1 MRAKNQTRRPICGTF
16 DSVITFLEK
25 FKQHMKISELK
36 DILKAELLVGEDK
49 LGEVVTGGGA
59 ADLMDDV
66 LAAAA
71 KGCALL
77 TGVTTTHVI
86 QTARIAQVGAVV
98 IVRGKKPSEEVIQ
111 MARTYGIPLLLTDY
125 SLFVACGRLYMNG
138 IRGLD
143 GSW

>member
-1 MRAKNQTRRPICGTF
+1 
-16 DSVITFLEK
+16 
-25 FKQHMKISELK
+25 MKIEEVK
-36 DILKAELLVGEDK
+36 EVLKAQVIVGEDQ
-49 LGEVVTGGGA
+49 LDNAISAGGA
-59 ADLMDDV
+59 ADLMEDV

-77 TGVTTTHVI
+77 TGVTTEYVM
-86 QTARIAQVGAVV
+86 QTAKIAQVSAVV
-98 IVRGKKPSEEVIQ
+98 LVRGKKPPQKMVDL
-111 MARTYGIPLLLTDY
+111 ARQYQIPLLLTKY

>member
-1 MRAKNQTRRPICGTF
+1 
-16 DSVITFLEK
+16 
-25 FKQHMKISELK
+25 MKISELC
-36 DILKAELLVGEDK
+36 DILKARLLVGEDQLEK
-49 LGEVVTGGGA
+49 IIVGGGA

-71 KGCALL
+71 RGCALL
-77 TGVTTTHVI
+77 TGVTTEHVI
-86 QTARIAQVGAVV
+86 QTAKIVQVAAVV
-98 IVRGKKPSEEVIQ
+98 IVRGKKPPAAVIDL
-111 MARTYGIPLLLTDY
+111 ARSYNIPLLLTDY

>member
-1 MRAKNQTRRPICGTF
+1 
-16 DSVITFLEK
+16 
-25 FKQHMKISELK
+25 MKIAEIQE
-36 DILKAELLVGEDK
+36 ILKADIIVGEHRLED
-49 LGEVVTGGGA
+49 VIIGGGA
-59 ADLMDDV
+59 ADLMEDV

-77 TGVTTTHVI
+77 TGVTTEYVM
-86 QTARIAQVGAVV
+86 QTAKIAQVGAVV
-98 IVRGKKPSEEVIQ
+98 LVRGKAPPEEMIKL
-111 MARTYGIPLLLTDY
+111 ARQYEIPLMLTKY

>member
-1 MRAKNQTRRPICGTF
+1 
-16 DSVITFLEK
+16 
-25 FKQHMKISELK
+25 MKIAEIR
-36 DILKAELLVGEDK
+36 DTLKAEIIVGEDQ
-49 LGEVVTGGGA
+49 LEDIIISGGA
-59 ADLMDDV
+59 ADLMEDV

-77 TGVTTTHVI
+77 TGVTTEYVM
-86 QTARIAQVGAVV
+86 QTAKIAQVGAVV
-98 IVRGKKPSEEVIQ
+98 LVRGKRPPQIMVDLAQQYK
-111 MARTYGIPLLLTDY
+111 IPLLLTDY